1 MLLIRRYFSLKIY
14 FFQKHIPK
22 NLFSAYLA
30 GLVQL
35 EIVQLVL
42 TRSTAQNFLIFIRFN
57 PFAMK
62 YLPLVFLLVSV
73 GLQAQRPDSLAVDP
87 PDELQQLIEDF
98 LQNTDSEG
106 TFDFNTIF
114 EKLEDFRQ
122 DPINL
127 NKANEA
133 LLRDL
138 RLLTDAQILDLL
150 AYRQLA
156 GDLISIY
163 ELQAIP
169 GFDLATIR
177 RILPFVTVRGSL
189 DDYQIPLSE
198 MLRSGR
204 DEVFV
209 RWSRVLESQK
219 GFTSTTESRYLG
231 DPNQLYVRYRHVYGT
246 RLSFGITA
254 EKDRGEEFFKGSN
267 KQGFD
272 YYSAHLFARDL
283 NKTVKAIA
291 LGDYS
296 VSLGQGLMVY
306 TGFGIGKS
314 SSPLVLK
321 RTGRALSAY
330 TSANEVNFFR
340 GAATTL
346 SFGKHLEITAFS
358 SFKKRDANL
367 ITSND
372 TSNLDPEI
380 RSFSALDL
388 DGLHR
393 TPSEIA
399 DEKVLNQFTVGG
411 SVKFKNNFSHLAI
424 NALYDQFDKKLERK
438 IQPYNLF
445 YFNGDRLLNASVDYS
460 LIWRNFNFF
469 GETAMSDNGAVATI
483 NSVLIGLDRTID
495 FAILQRHFPK
505 DYQALN
511 ANPFAETTGATNEN
525 GLYLGLEMRPVK
537 NWTLSAYFD
546 AWQHPWLRFNADA
559 PSRGWEYRAR
569 LAYEMRR
576 RLRAYVEV
584 RGEVKEANA
593 PDPENRID
601 VLEENQTFQARLHIE
616 NQLSKILELRSRL
629 DWGFSQ
635 SGNKPKGSG
644 FAVYQDILFRPIDFP
659 LSFTARF
666 AIFDTPGFNTRFY
679 SFENNVLYNFSI
691 PAYYNRGTRFYI
703 NLRYRLSRNIILE
716 WRIAQTYWA
725 DQPSIGSGSEEIT
738 GQQRTDTSAQLRW
751 KF

>member
-1 MLLIRRYFSLKIY
+1 
-14 FFQKHIPK
+14 
-22 NLFSAYLA
+22 
-30 GLVQL
+30 
-35 EIVQLVL
+35 
-42 TRSTAQNFLIFIRFN
+42 
-57 PFAMK
+57 MK
-62 YLPLVFLLVSV
+62 YLILFFFLISF
-73 GLQAQRPDSLAVDP
+73 GLQAQRPDSLVSDP

-106 TFDFNTIF
+106 AFDFNTIF
-114 EKLEDFRQ
+114 ERLEDFRQ

-127 NKANEA
+127 NKANESI
-133 LLRDL
+133 LRDL

-169 GFDLATIR
+169 SFDINTIR
-177 RILPFVTVRGSL
+177 RILPYVTVRGNL
-189 DDYQIPLSE
+189 DDFQIPVLD
-198 MLRSGR
+198 MLKSGR

-231 DPNQLYVRYRHVYGT
+231 DPNQLYVRYRHSYGT
-246 RLSFGITA
+246 RLSYGFTA

-296 VSLGQGLMVY
+296 VSLGQGLVIY
-306 TGFGIGKS
+306 TGFGLGKS

-321 RTGRALSAY
+321 RTGRVLGAY
-330 TSANEVNFFR
+330 TSANEINFFR

-346 SFGKHLEITAFS
+346 AFGKNLEITAFAS
-358 SFKKRDANL
+358 YKNRDANL

-372 TSNLDPEI
+372 TSDLDSDI

-411 SVKFKNNFSHLAI
+411 SVKFKNRFSHLAI
-424 NALYDQFDKKLERK
+424 NALYDQFDKKLERR
-438 IQPYNLF
+438 IQPYNRF

-469 GETAMSDNGAVATI
+469 GETAMSDNGAIASI

-495 FAILQRHFPK
+495 FAILHRHFPK

-511 ANPFAETTGATNEN
+511 ANPFAETTGAANES
-525 GLYLGLEMRPVK
+525 GLYLGIEMRPIK
-537 NWTLSAYFD
+537 NWTLSSYFD
-546 AWQHPWLRFNADA
+546 AWHHPWLRFSADA

-569 LAYEMRR
+569 LAYEIRR

-584 RGEVKEANA
+584 REEVKEANA
-593 PDPENRID
+593 PDPENRVD
-601 VLEENQTFQARLHIE
+601 VLVENRIFQARLHVE

-635 SGNKPKGSG
+635 SGTSAQSSG

-659 LSFTARF
+659 LGFTARF
-666 AIFDTPGFNTRFY
+666 SIFDTPGFNTRFY

-703 NLRYRLSRNIILE
+703 NFRYRLSRNITLE

-725 DQPSIGSGSEEIT
+725 NQPTIGSSSEEIA
-738 GQQRTDTSAQLRW
+738 GQKRTDTSAQLRW